1 MCCDIKEY
9 YYYKNGLNQVIF
21 VSFLINND
29 IFFFFLLFPLSWL
42 RNTVQTA
49 IQSSLWL
56 YSVHSTYA
64 SVDLSVYLN
73 VGHSVHPV
81 STLIKVSRLGLCS
94 PVVARE
100 TGCGAR
106 YLSSW
111 GEVLIPTRSNRIRS
125 TVSMIRPLTTVLSF
139 FPVCYMEKYFR
150 KKNQMMKT
158 GFWIQVS
165 QKPHPGN
172 IVMLCCSALRGVAFL
187 PSCLFFLFSSCC
199 LWDTQHV

>member
-21 VSFLINND
+21 VSFLINNV
-29 IFFFFLLFPLSWL
+29 FFFLLFTLSWL

-56 YSVHSTYA
+56 CSVHSTYA
-64 SVDLSVYLN
+64 SMDLSVYLN
-73 VGHSVHPV
+73 VGHSIHPV

-100 TGCGAR
+100 TGCGAK

-125 TVSMIRPLTTVLSF
+125 TVSMIHGK
-139 FPVCYMEKYFR
+139 YMEKYFR
-150 KKNQMMKT
+150 KKNQMMET
-158 GFWIQVS
+158 GFWIQVI

-187 PSCLFFLFSSCC
+187 PSCLFFFLFFSCC
-199 LWDTQHV
+199 LWDTQHL

>member
-21 VSFLINND
+21 VSFLIKND
-29 IFFFFLLFPLSWL
+29 FYFFFTFSSIL

-73 VGHSVHPV
+73 AGHSVHPV

-106 YLSSW
+106 YLGSW

-125 TVSMIRPLTTVLSF
+125 TVSMIRPLTAVLSF
-139 FPVCYMEKYFR
+139 FPVCCMEKYFR
-150 KKNQMMKT
+150 KKKIKWWKQ
-158 GFWIQVS
+158 GFEFKCHKS
-165 QKPHPGN
+165 
-172 IVMLCCSALRGVAFL
+172 LTLETL
-187 PSCLFFLFSSCC
+187 
-199 LWDTQHV
+199 